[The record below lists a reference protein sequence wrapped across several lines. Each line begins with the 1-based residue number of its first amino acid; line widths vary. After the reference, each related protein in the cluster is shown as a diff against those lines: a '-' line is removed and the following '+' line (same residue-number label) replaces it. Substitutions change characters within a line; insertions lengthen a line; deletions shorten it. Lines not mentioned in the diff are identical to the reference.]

1 MNCPKCAFIMRK
13 VTYEN
18 IEVDRCPN
26 CHGLW
31 LDQFEKE
38 ELKALRGSESIDV
51 GEPEQGAQYNVQA
64 DQVDCP
70 VCHTLMTRMVDA
82 KQSHIWYESCPV
94 CYGVFF
100 DAGEFTDYKKE
111 NWLDFFKGLVSK
123 ERR

>member
-1 MNCPKCAFIMRK
+1 MNK
-13 VTYEN
+13 VTHET

-38 ELKALRGSESIDV
+38 NLKALKGSESIDV
-51 GEPEQGAQYNVQA
+51 GDPEKGVQYNQV
-64 DQVDCP
+64 DQVDYP
-70 VCHTLMTRMVDA
+70 VCHVQMTKLVDA

-111 NWLDFFKGLVSK
+111 TWLDFFKGLVSK